1 MGYRLKAKREKKG
14 MTLEQLEKKTGL
26 SAGYLCNLENNKRI
40 NPSMETMKKIAE
52 ALDSTVQELFF
63 LKEEKDGQGYYKNW
77 K

>member
-14 MTLEQLEKKTGL
+14 MTLEQLKKKTGL

-52 ALDSTVQELFF
+52 ALDSKVQELFF
-63 LKEEKDGQGYYKNW
+63 
-77 K
+77 

>member
-26 SAGYLCNLENNKRI
+26 SVGYLCNLENNKRV

-52 ALDSTVQELFF
+52 ALESTVQELFF
-63 LKEEKDGQGYYKNW
+63 EEEEKIDNKSLSVNS
-77 K
+77 

>member
-26 SAGYLCNLENNKRI
+26 SVGYLCNLENNKRV

-52 ALDSTVQELFF
+52 ALESTVQELFF
-63 LKEEKDGQGYYKNW
+63 
-77 K
+77 

>member
-14 MTLEQLEKKTGL
+14 MTLEQLKKKTGL